1 MQFLSVIPEQ
11 VESAAQDLA
20 GIRSALS
27 ASYAA
32 AAGPTTAV
40 VSAAED
46 EVSTAIASIFGAYG
60 RQCQV
65 LSAQASAFHDEFVNL
80 LKTGATAYRNTEFAN
95 AQSNVLNAVN
105 APARSLLGHP
115 SAAESVQNSA
125 PTLGGGHSTVT
136 AGLAAQAGRAVA
148 TVEQQAAAAV
158 AVAKRRRR
166 TGSGCQ
172 RRRDRRTGF
181 RRQTCHRA
189 AERRALAG
197 QERRRVHRGWAERAD
212 RCCFAATC
220 RGRRCSGGRYVLTAG
235 TSAATGLGL
244 LTLAGVEFSQGVG
257 NLALAS
263 GTAATG
269 LGLLGSAG
277 VQLFSPA
284 FLLAVPT
291 ALGGVGSLAIAV
303 VQLVQGVQHLSLVV
317 PNVVAGIAA
326 LQTAGAQFAQGV
338 NHTMLAAQLGAP
350 GIAVLQIAGGHFAQ
364 GIGHLTTAGNAA
376 VTVLIS

>member
-158 AVAKRRRR
+158 APLPSAGAGLAQVVNGVV
-166 TGSGCQ
+166 T
-172 RRRDRRTGF
+172 
-181 RRQTCHRA
+181 
-189 AERRALAG
+189 AG
-197 QERRRVHRGWAERAD
+197 QGSAAKLATALQSAAPWLAKSGALQRGGK
-212 RCCFAATC
+212 F
-220 RGRRCSGGRYVLTAG
+220 GGGTLSAG

-350 GIAVLQIAGGHFAQ
+350 GIAVLQTAGGHFAQ

>member
-158 AVAKRRRR
+158 APLPSAGAGLAQVVNGVV
-166 TGSGCQ
+166 T
-172 RRRDRRTGF
+172 
-181 RRQTCHRA
+181 
-189 AERRALAG
+189 AG
-197 QERRRVHRGWAERAD
+197 QGS
-212 RCCFAATC
+212 AAKLATALQSAAPWLAK
-220 RGRRCSGGRYVLTAG
+220 SGGEFIVAGQSALTGVALLQPAVVGVVQAGGTFLTAG

-257 NLALAS
+257 NLALS
-263 GTAATG
+263 FRDRRDRTW
-269 LGLLGSAG
+269 SAG
-277 VQLFSPA
+277 QCRCATVQACLFTGCAHRVGWSW
-284 FLLAVPT
+284 LARDRSSSACARRPT
-291 ALGGVGSLAIAV
+291 PVVGCAERCCRDRC
-303 VQLVQGVQHLSLVV
+303 
-317 PNVVAGIAA
+317 
-326 LQTAGAQFAQGV
+326 TADRRCPV
-338 NHTMLAAQLGAP
+338 CP
-350 GIAVLQIAGGHFAQ
+350 GC
-364 GIGHLTTAGNAA
+364 
-376 VTVLIS
+376 

>member
-136 AGLAAQAGRAVA
+136 AGRRGWLQSRRSNNRLRLCSSSAGAGLAQVVNGVVTAGQGSAAKLATALQSAAPWLAKSGGEFIVAGQSALTGVALLQPAVVGVVQAGG
-148 TVEQQAAAAV
+148 T
-158 AVAKRRRR
+158 
-166 TGSGCQ
+166 
-172 RRRDRRTGF
+172 F
-181 RRQTCHRA
+181 
-189 AERRALAG
+189 
-197 QERRRVHRGWAERAD
+197 
-212 RCCFAATC
+212 
-220 RGRRCSGGRYVLTAG
+220 LTAG

-277 VQLFSPA
+277 VQLFRPA

-350 GIAVLQIAGGHFAQ
+350 GIAVLQTAGGHFAQ

>member
-136 AGLAAQAGRAVA
+136 AGLAAQAGRASRRSNNRLRLRLPRC
-148 TVEQQAAAAV
+148 QAPAPDWL
-158 AVAKRRRR
+158 RL
-166 TGSGCQ
+166 S
-172 RRRDRRTGF
+172 
-181 RRQTCHRA
+181 
-189 AERRALAG
+189 
-197 QERRRVHRGWAERAD
+197 
-212 RCCFAATC
+212 
-220 RGRRCSGGRYVLTAG
+220 TA
-235 TSAATGLGL
+235 S
-244 LTLAGVEFSQGVG
+244 
-257 NLALAS
+257 
-263 GTAATG
+263 
-269 LGLLGSAG
+269 
-277 VQLFSPA
+277 
-284 FLLAVPT
+284 
-291 ALGGVGSLAIAV
+291 
-303 VQLVQGVQHLSLVV
+303 
-317 PNVVAGIAA
+317 
-326 LQTAGAQFAQGV
+326 
-338 NHTMLAAQLGAP
+338 
-350 GIAVLQIAGGHFAQ
+350 
-364 GIGHLTTAGNAA
+364 
-376 VTVLIS
+376 

>member
-158 AVAKRRRR
+158 APLPSAGAGLAQVVNGVV
-166 TGSGCQ
+166 T
-172 RRRDRRTGF
+172 
-181 RRQTCHRA
+181 
-189 AERRALAG
+189 AG
-197 QERRRVHRGWAERAD
+197 QGS
-212 RCCFAATC
+212 AAKLATALQSAAPWLAK
-220 RGRRCSGGRYVLTAG
+220 SGGEFIVAGQSALTGVALLQPAVVGVVQAGGTFLTAG

-326 LQTAGAQFAQGV
+326 LQTAGAQFA
-338 NHTMLAAQLGAP
+338 
-350 GIAVLQIAGGHFAQ
+350 
-364 GIGHLTTAGNAA
+364 
-376 VTVLIS
+376 

>member
-148 TVEQQAAAAV
+148 TSNNRLRLRLPRCQAPAPDWL
-158 AVAKRRRR
+158 RL
-166 TGSGCQ
+166 S
-172 RRRDRRTGF
+172 
-181 RRQTCHRA
+181 
-189 AERRALAG
+189 
-197 QERRRVHRGWAERAD
+197 
-212 RCCFAATC
+212 
-220 RGRRCSGGRYVLTAG
+220 TA
-235 TSAATGLGL
+235 S
-244 LTLAGVEFSQGVG
+244 
-257 NLALAS
+257 
-263 GTAATG
+263 
-269 LGLLGSAG
+269 
-277 VQLFSPA
+277 
-284 FLLAVPT
+284 
-291 ALGGVGSLAIAV
+291 
-303 VQLVQGVQHLSLVV
+303 
-317 PNVVAGIAA
+317 
-326 LQTAGAQFAQGV
+326 
-338 NHTMLAAQLGAP
+338 
-350 GIAVLQIAGGHFAQ
+350 
-364 GIGHLTTAGNAA
+364 
-376 VTVLIS
+376 

>member
-125 PTLGGGHSTVT
+125 PTRRD
-136 AGLAAQAGRAVA
+136 GR
-148 TVEQQAAAAV
+148 TTGCGCGCP
-158 AVAKRRRR
+158 VAKRRRR

-220 RGRRCSGGRYVLTAG
+220 RGRRCSGGRYVLDRRNERCYRT
-235 TSAATGLGL
+235 
-244 LTLAGVEFSQGVG
+244 
-257 NLALAS
+257 
-263 GTAATG
+263 
-269 LGLLGSAG
+269 GSA
-277 VQLFSPA
+277 
-284 FLLAVPT
+284 
-291 ALGGVGSLAIAV
+291 
-303 VQLVQGVQHLSLVV
+303 
-317 PNVVAGIAA
+317 
-326 LQTAGAQFAQGV
+326 
-338 NHTMLAAQLGAP
+338 HTCWC
-350 GIAVLQIAGGHFAQ
+350 
-364 GIGHLTTAGNAA
+364 
-376 VTVLIS
+376 

>member
-125 PTLGGGHSTVT
+125 PTLGGGHSKN
-136 AGLAAQAGRAVA
+136 QRRP
-148 TVEQQAAAAV
+148 VELVQERE
-158 AVAKRRRR
+158 RRI
-166 TGSGCQ
+166 Q
-172 RRRDRRTGF
+172 RRRGQSADDA
-181 RRQTCHRA
+181 QHRLHGD
-189 AERRALAG
+189 ERDG
-197 QERRRVHRGWAERAD
+197 RV
-212 RCCFAATC
+212 CK
-220 RGRRCSGGRYVLTAG
+220 
-235 TSAATGLGL
+235 
-244 LTLAGVEFSQGVG
+244 
-257 NLALAS
+257 
-263 GTAATG
+263 
-269 LGLLGSAG
+269 
-277 VQLFSPA
+277 
-284 FLLAVPT
+284 
-291 ALGGVGSLAIAV
+291 
-303 VQLVQGVQHLSLVV
+303 
-317 PNVVAGIAA
+317 
-326 LQTAGAQFAQGV
+326 
-338 NHTMLAAQLGAP
+338 
-350 GIAVLQIAGGHFAQ
+350 
-364 GIGHLTTAGNAA
+364 
-376 VTVLIS
+376 

>member
-125 PTLGGGHSTVT
+125 PTLGGT
-136 AGLAAQAGRAVA
+136 
-148 TVEQQAAAAV
+148 
-158 AVAKRRRR
+158 
-166 TGSGCQ
+166 Q
-172 RRRDRRTGF
+172 R
-181 RRQTCHRA
+181 QPPHH
-189 AERRALAG
+189 
-197 QERRRVHRGWAERAD
+197 V
-212 RCCFAATC
+212 
-220 RGRRCSGGRYVLTAG
+220 
-235 TSAATGLGL
+235 
-244 LTLAGVEFSQGVG
+244 VG
-257 NLALAS
+257 N
-263 GTAATG
+263 
-269 LGLLGSAG
+269 
-277 VQLFSPA
+277 P
-284 FLLAVPT
+284 
-291 ALGGVGSLAIAV
+291 
-303 VQLVQGVQHLSLVV
+303 
-317 PNVVAGIAA
+317 
-326 LQTAGAQFAQGV
+326 GAQDLAFR
-338 NHTMLAAQLGAP
+338 MLQDDSGAAQLSQTHRARTIHGARRRCP
-350 GIAVLQIAGGHFAQ
+350 AGQYQHQ
-364 GIGHLTTAGNAA
+364 GGLP
-376 VTVLIS
+376 

>member
-148 TVEQQAAAAV
+148 TVEQQAAV
-158 AVAKRRRR
+158 APLPSAGAGLAQVVNGVV
-166 TGSGCQ
+166 T
-172 RRRDRRTGF
+172 
-181 RRQTCHRA
+181 
-189 AERRALAG
+189 AG
-197 QERRRVHRGWAERAD
+197 QGS
-212 RCCFAATC
+212 AAKLATALQSAAPWLAK
-220 RGRRCSGGRYVLTAG
+220 SGGEFIVAGQSALTGVALLQPAVVGVVQAGGTFLTAG

-350 GIAVLQIAGGHFAQ
+350 GIAVLQTAGGHFAQ

>member
-158 AVAKRRRR
+158 APLPSAGAGLAQVVNGVV
-166 TGSGCQ
+166 TS
-172 RRRDRRTGF
+172 RTGF

-220 RGRRCSGGRYVLTAG
+220 RGRRCSGGRYVLDRRNERCYRT
-235 TSAATGLGL
+235 
-244 LTLAGVEFSQGVG
+244 
-257 NLALAS
+257 
-263 GTAATG
+263 
-269 LGLLGSAG
+269 GSA
-277 VQLFSPA
+277 
-284 FLLAVPT
+284 
-291 ALGGVGSLAIAV
+291 
-303 VQLVQGVQHLSLVV
+303 
-317 PNVVAGIAA
+317 
-326 LQTAGAQFAQGV
+326 
-338 NHTMLAAQLGAP
+338 HTCWC
-350 GIAVLQIAGGHFAQ
+350 
-364 GIGHLTTAGNAA
+364 
-376 VTVLIS
+376 